1 MVFLAIALAFL
12 SLAVAAALCG
22 SLLTHPPS
30 GLVRTNFRGSEVA
43 VVGGIVILA
52 GLLAGEVGLSVAYL
66 LDPGGRA
73 GPTFTSRDHWG
84 LLVGA
89 FGFLGLGLLDDVAGN
104 ARSRGF
110 RGHARA
116 LASGEITTGAV
127 KALGGAAIGLIVG
140 ALWEGR
146 LGPALLDAGILALS
160 ANFVNLLDLRPGR
173 ASKGFLP
180 AWVVLAY
187 FAWGSAYVVLS
198 LPVAAAALLWLAPD
212 LGERGMLGDAG
223 ANLLGAVLGAG
234 AVLTLGI
241 PGRLAVLGV
250 LVVLTAAAERWSFS
264 RAIDATP
271 PLRWLDRLG
280 RVR

>member
-43 VVGGIVILA
+43 VV
-52 GLLAGEVGLSVAYL
+52 
-66 LDPGGRA
+66 
-73 GPTFTSRDHWG
+73 
-84 LLVGA
+84 
-89 FGFLGLGLLDDVAGN
+89 
-104 ARSRGF
+104 
-110 RGHARA
+110 
-116 LASGEITTGAV
+116 
-127 KALGGAAIGLIVG
+127 GAAIGLIVG

-234 AVLTLGI
+234 AGLSLGV
-241 PGRLAVLGV
+241 PGPPGVLGG
-250 LVVLTAAAERWSFS
+250 LVVLTLEAEGWSLS
-264 RAIDATP
+264 RPIDATR
-271 PLRWLDRLG
+271 PLSW
-280 RVR
+280 

>member
-52 GLLAGEVGLSVAYL
+52 GL
-66 LDPGGRA
+66 
-73 GPTFTSRDHWG
+73 
-84 LLVGA
+84 
-89 FGFLGLGLLDDVAGN
+89 
-104 ARSRGF
+104 
-110 RGHARA
+110 
-116 LASGEITTGAV
+116 
-127 KALGGAAIGLIVG
+127 
-140 ALWEGR
+140 
-146 LGPALLDAGILALS
+146 LALS

-241 PGRLAVLGV
+241 PGRLGVLGV
-250 LVVLTAAAERWSFS
+250 LVVLTVAAERWSFS

-271 PLRWLDRLG
+271 PLRWLDRIG